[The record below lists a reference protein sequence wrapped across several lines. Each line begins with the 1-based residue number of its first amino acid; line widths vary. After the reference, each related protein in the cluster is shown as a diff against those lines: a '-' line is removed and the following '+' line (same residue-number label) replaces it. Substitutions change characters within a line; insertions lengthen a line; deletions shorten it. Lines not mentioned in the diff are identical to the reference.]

1 MRNKLLAIGECMVEM
16 APTESGLFKMGYA
29 GDTFNTAWYA
39 RGLADPNLDIAFM
52 TAVGD
57 DAASDRLVDFV
68 TQSGITPE
76 IRRIADASV
85 GLYLI
90 ATQNGERS
98 FSYWRS
104 AAAARQLAQDLTDLP
119 VSGAGD
125 IVFFSGITMAVL
137 QGHGRQKLLAA
148 VARAKAKGAQVAFD
162 PNLRPCLWEDA
173 DTMRHWVTEAARHA
187 DLVLPSHEDEAS
199 WFSDASPTATAR
211 RYLDLGCDLAIV
223 KDGPGPVQIAHATG
237 ETQTVAPHP
246 IATLVDTT
254 AAGDAFNAAV
264 LVALMS
270 GKSESVAVQA
280 GCDLSAQ
287 VIQEPGALVEV

>member
-1 MRNKLLAIGECMVEM
+1 MRTRLLAIGECMVEM
-16 APTESGLFKMGYA
+16 APTKSGLFKMGYA

-39 RGLADPNLDIAFM
+39 RRLAAPNLDVAFM
-52 TAVGD
+52 TALGD
-57 DAASDRLVDFV
+57 DPASDQLINFV
-68 TQSGITPE
+68 SESGITPE
-76 IRRIADASV
+76 IQRIAGTSV

-137 QGHGRQKLLAA
+137 IGDGRERLLAA
-148 VARAKAKGAQVAFD
+148 VAKAKANGALVAFD
-162 PNLRPCLWEDA
+162 PNLRPRLWEDV
-173 DTMRHWVTEAARHA
+173 DTMRHWITEAARHA

-211 RYLDLGCDLAIV
+211 RYLDVGCDLAIV

-237 ETQTVAPHP
+237 ETQTVAPQS
-246 IATLVDTT
+246 ITTLVDTT

-264 LVALMS
+264 LISLMS
-270 GKSESVAVQA
+270 GKSESDAVDA
-280 GCDLSAQ
+280 GCKLSAE
-287 VIQEPGALVEV
+287 VIQAPGALVEV